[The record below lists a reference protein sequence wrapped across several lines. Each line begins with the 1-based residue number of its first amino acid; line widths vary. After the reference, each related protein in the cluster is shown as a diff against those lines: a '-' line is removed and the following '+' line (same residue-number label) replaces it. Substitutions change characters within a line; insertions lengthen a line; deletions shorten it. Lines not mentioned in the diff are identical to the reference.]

1 MKIGLAQINSTV
13 GDLAGNSRRIVEACR
28 SLEAQGADVILTPE
42 LVLTG
47 YPPQDLLFQ
56 SDFVPMSLKALEEIH
71 REVGSAAWIVG
82 CVQKNPTS
90 SGRPFF
96 NAAAVLERGCPIR
109 WVHKTLLPTYDV
121 FNESRYFEP
130 CQKPAPVEIRGTTF
144 GITICEDI
152 WTPDYLPRPL
162 YSCDPV
168 ETLCAAGATAI
179 LNLSAS
185 PFQLGKPRFREAMI
199 KNQALRHSV
208 PFYYCNAIGGNDEL
222 VFDGHSLAVGANGE
236 IQTRLPGFEESTQ
249 IASDGL
255 VEKESSDLED
265 LRRALVLGVRD
276 YAEKCGFKSAVLG
289 LSGGIDSAVVA
300 CLAVEALGANKVT
313 GVAMPSPFS
322 SSHSVEDALA
332 LAKNLGIEC
341 LKIPI
346 GESFEVF
353 KNQMRPVFG
362 DRPEDATEEN
372 MQARLRGLTLM
383 SLSNKFGHL
392 LLTTGNKSELA
403 VGYCTLYGD
412 MAGGLA
418 AISDVPKTLVY
429 KLAKHLN
436 RNTEVIPR
444 RTIDKPPS
452 AELRP
457 DQKDQ
462 DTLPPYEVLDAILK
476 LYVEE
481 NRGIGDIVAAGFEAE
496 TVRWVTRKVDFNEY
510 KREQAA
516 PGLKITSRAF
526 GMGRRMPIA
535 QRFFS
540 K

>member
-56 SDFVPMSLKALEEIH
+56 SDFVPMSLQALEEIH

-82 CVQKNPTS
+82 CVQKNSSS

-96 NAAAVLERGCPIR
+96 NAAAVLERGCAIR

-130 CQKPAPVEIRGTTF
+130 GQKSAPVEIRGTIF

-185 PFQLGKPRFREAMI
+185 PFQLGKPRLRESMI
-199 KNQALRHSV
+199 KNQALRHGV

-222 VFDGHSLAVGANGE
+222 VFDGHSLAVSADGE
-236 IQTRLPGFEESTQ
+236 IQTRLPGFEESNQ
-249 IASDGL
+249 IASDRW

-276 YAEKCGFKSAVLG
+276 YASKCGFQSAVLG

-332 LAKNLGIEC
+332 LAINLGIEC
-341 LKIPI
+341 LEIPI
-346 GESFEVF
+346 GDSFEVF

-429 KLAKHLN
+429 KLAEHLN
-436 RNTEVIPR
+436 RNKEVIPR
-444 RTIDKPPS
+444 RTIEKPPS

-462 DTLPPYEVLDAILK
+462 DTLPPYDVLDAILK

-481 NRGIGDIVAAGFEAE
+481 NRGVGEIVTAGFDAE
-496 TVRWVTRKVDFNEY
+496 TVRWVTRKVDFNEDQ
-510 KREQAA
+510 REQAA